1 MKQFQVGEN
10 RILNTRVYT
19 LSAILQNFLSWGCL
33 LTLYSGLI
41 DSSSPGTIKKS
52 RSSLPPNVLCTFSKM
67 EADLYDEFGNYI
79 GPELES
85 DEESEE
91 EEEADEED
99 AIEYVSEVVLIDLI
113 DPQRKQTAVKL

>member
-1 MKQFQVGEN
+1 MG
-10 RILNTRVYT
+10 
-19 LSAILQNFLSWGCL
+19 L
-33 LTLYSGLI
+33 LADRPAALYYGLI
-41 DSSSPGTIKKS
+41 HSSSPGTTPGTRKKS
-52 RSSLPPNVLCTFSKM
+52 RSRLPPSVLCTFSKM

-99 AIEYVSEVVLIDLI
+99 AIEYVSEVVLID
-113 DPQRKQTAVKL
+113 PQRKQTAVRS